1 MKIQI
6 NMHKIK
12 HSKFKNSGIL
22 FELLVRQIASDTV
35 SNKDSAAIGIV
46 RKYFNKSELAKEYK
60 LYQALITPK
69 SLSEAKAETFINS
82 TLEASLRLNKTAL
95 RKEKYN
101 IIKEIRDHYDIE
113 EFFKA
118 KINHYK
124 QYAAA
129 FNLIEAHN
137 SLEFTEP
144 QHIIDNK
151 ITLLEHI
158 TRKEIDKESV
168 KDRVMEE
175 FTNMDKGSRILAY
188 RMLLEKFNSKY
199 ATLSD
204 RQKLILKE
212 FINNISNTT
221 KLRDFVNKNFTII
234 NEQIIK
240 IIPTVTDKTTQIK
253 LAEVITLL
261 HPLDKT
267 QNVKDENI
275 ISLLQYY
282 QLIEE
287 LKAVK

>member
-1 MKIQI
+1 M
-6 NMHKIK
+6 KIK
-12 HSKFKNSGIL
+12 HSKFKNTGIL

-35 SNKDSAAIGIV
+35 SNKDSAAVGIV

-60 LYQALITPK
+60 LYQALIAPK
-69 SLSEAKAETFINS
+69 SLSEAKAETFINA

-101 IIKEIRDHYDIE
+101 LIKEIRESYDLE

-118 KINHYK
+118 KINNYK
-124 QYAAA
+124 QYAAV

-137 SLEFTEP
+137 SLEFTDP

-151 ITLLEHI
+151 VTLLEHI
-158 TRKEIDKESV
+158 TRKEVNKESV

-204 RQKLILKE
+204 RQKLTLKE
-212 FINNISNTT
+212 FINNITNTT
-221 KLRDFVNKNFTII
+221 KLRDFVNNNFKTITEEI
-234 NEQIIK
+234 TQL
-240 IIPTVTDKTTQIK
+240 IPTVADKTTQIK
-253 LAEVITLL
+253 LTEVVTLL
-261 HPLDKT
+261 QPLDKT

-282 QLIEE
+282 QLIDE
-287 LKAVK
+287 LKSVK

>member
-1 MKIQI
+1 M
-6 NMHKIK
+6 KIK
-12 HSKFKNSGIL
+12 HSKFKNTGIL

-35 SNKDSAAIGIV
+35 SNKDSAAIGLV
-46 RKYFNKSELAKEYK
+46 KKYFSKSELAKEYK
-60 LYQALITPK
+60 LYQALIQPK
-69 SLSEAKAETFINS
+69 SLSEAKAETFINA

-101 IIKEIRDHYDIE
+101 LIKEIREHYDLE

-118 KINHYK
+118 KISNYK

-137 SLEFTEP
+137 SLDFTEP
-144 QHIIDNK
+144 QQIIDNK

-158 TRKEIDKESV
+158 TRKEVDKEGV

-175 FTNMDKGSRILAY
+175 FNNMDKGSRILAY

-212 FINNISNTT
+212 FINNITNTT
-221 KLRDFVNKNFTII
+221 KLRDFVNKNFAII
-234 NEQIIK
+234 TEEINQL
-240 IIPTVTDKTTQIK
+240 IPTVSDKTTQIK
-253 LAEVITLL
+253 LTEVVTLL
-261 HPLDKT
+261 QPLDKT

-282 QLIEE
+282 QLIDEI
-287 LKAVK
+287 KSVK

>member
-1 MKIQI
+1 M
-6 NMHKIK
+6 KIK
-12 HSKFKNSGIL
+12 HSKFKNTGIL
-22 FELLVRQIASDTV
+22 FELLVRQIASETV
-35 SNKDSAAIGIV
+35 SNKDSAAIGLV
-46 RKYFNKSELAKEYK
+46 KKYFSKSELAKEYK

-69 SLSEAKAETFINS
+69 NLSEAKAETFVNS

-101 IIKEIRDHYDIE
+101 LIKEIRENYDLE

-118 KINHYK
+118 KISNYK

-144 QHIIDNK
+144 QQIIDNK

-158 TRKEIDKESV
+158 TRKEVDKESV

-175 FTNMDKGSRILAY
+175 YGNMDKGTRILAY

-204 RQKLILKE
+204 KQKGVLKE

-221 KLRDFVNKNFTII
+221 KLREFVNSNFKTITEEI
-234 NEQIIK
+234 TAL
-240 IIPTVTDKTTQIK
+240 IPTITDKTTQIK

-267 QNVKDENI
+267 QSVKDENI
-275 ISLLQYY
+275 ISLLQYH
-282 QLIEE
+282 QLIDEI
-287 LKAVK
+287 KSVK

>member
-1 MKIQI
+1 M
-6 NMHKIK
+6 KIK
-12 HSKFKNSGIL
+12 HSKFKNTGIL

-35 SNKDSAAIGIV
+35 SNKDSAAIGLV
-46 RKYFNKSELAKEYK
+46 KKYFSKSELAKEYK

-69 SLSEAKAETFINS
+69 NLSEAKAETFINA
-82 TLEASLRLNKTAL
+82 TLEASSRLNKTAL

-101 IIKEIRDHYDIE
+101 IIKEIRESYDLE

-118 KINHYK
+118 KISHYK

-137 SLEFTEP
+137 SQEFTAP
-144 QHIIDNK
+144 QQIIDNK

-158 TRKEIDKESV
+158 TRKEIDKEGV

-175 FTNMDKGSRILAY
+175 YGSMDKGTRILAY

-204 RQKLILKE
+204 TQKNVLKE
-212 FINNISNTT
+212 FINNITNTT
-221 KLRDFVNKNFTII
+221 KLRDFVNKNFTVIAEEL
-234 NEQIIK
+234 NQ

-253 LAEVITLL
+253 LSEVVTLL
-261 HPLDKT
+261 KPLDKT

-275 ISLLQYY
+275 ISLLQYH

>member
-1 MKIQI
+1 M
-6 NMHKIK
+6 KIK
-12 HSKFKNSGIL
+12 HSKFKNTGIL

-35 SNKDSAAIGIV
+35 SNQDSAAIGLV
-46 RKYFNKSELAKEYK
+46 RKYFSKSELAKEYK

-69 SLSEAKAETFINS
+69 NLSEAKAETFINA
-82 TLEASLRLNKTAL
+82 TLEASSRLNKTAL

-101 IIKEIRDHYDIE
+101 IIKEIRENYDLE

-118 KINHYK
+118 KISHYK

-137 SLEFTEP
+137 SPEFTAP
-144 QHIIDNK
+144 QQIIDNK

-175 FTNMDKGSRILAY
+175 YGSMDKGTRILAY

-199 ATLSD
+199 STLSD
-204 RQKLILKE
+204 TQKNVLKE
-212 FINNISNTT
+212 FINNITNTT
-221 KLRDFVNKNFTII
+221 KLRDFVNKNFTTIAEEI
-234 NEQIIK
+234 NQ
-240 IIPTVTDKTTQIK
+240 IIPTVTDQTTQIK
-253 LAEVITLL
+253 LSEVVTLL
-261 HPLDKT
+261 KPLDKT

-275 ISLLQYY
+275 VSLLQYH

>member
-1 MKIQI
+1 M
-6 NMHKIK
+6 KIK

-118 KINHYK
+118 KISHYK
-124 QYAAA
+124 EYAAVY
-129 FNLIEAHN
+129 NLIEAHN

-151 ITLLEHI
+151 VTLLEHI
-158 TRKEIDKESV
+158 TRKEINKENV
-168 KDRVMEE
+168 RDRVMEE
-175 FTNMDKGSRILAY
+175 FTNMDTGSRILAY

-221 KLRDFVNKNFTII
+221 KLRDFVNKNFTTII
-234 NEQIIK
+234 NEITK
-240 IIPTVTDKTTQIK
+240 IIPTVSDKTTQIK
-253 LAEVITLL
+253 LTEVITLL

-287 LKAVK
+287 LKTVK

>member
-1 MKIQI
+1 M
-6 NMHKIK
+6 KIK
-12 HSKFKNSGIL
+12 HSKFKNTGIL

-113 EFFKA
+113 EFIKA

-234 NEQIIK
+234 NEQITK
-240 IIPTVTDKTTQIK
+240 IIPTVADKTTQIK

>member
-1 MKIQI
+1 M
-6 NMHKIK
+6 KIK
-12 HSKFKNSGIL
+12 HSKYKNTGIL
-22 FELLVRQIASDTV
+22 FELLVRQIASETV
-35 SNKDSAAIGIV
+35 SNKDSAAIGLV
-46 RKYFNKSELAKEYK
+46 KKHFSKSELAKEYK
-60 LYQALITPK
+60 LYQALITPR
-69 SLSEAKAETFINS
+69 SLSEAKAEVFINA
-82 TLEASLRLNKTAL
+82 TLEASLRLNKTTL

-101 IIKEIRDHYDIE
+101 LIKDIREHYDLE

-118 KINHYK
+118 KISHYK

-129 FNLIEAHN
+129 FNLIESHN

-144 QHIIDNK
+144 QQIIDNK

-158 TRKEIDKESV
+158 TRKEINKEGV

-175 FTNMDKGSRILAY
+175 FNGMDKGTRILAY

-199 ATLSD
+199 NTLSD
-204 RQKLILKE
+204 TQKGVLKE

-221 KLRDFVNKNFTII
+221 KLRDFVNKNFITITEEI
-234 NEQIIK
+234 NK
-240 IIPTVTDKTTQIK
+240 LIPNVTDRTTQIK

-267 QNVKDENI
+267 QSVKDENI
-275 ISLLQYY
+275 ISLLQYH

-287 LKAVK
+287 LKTVK

>member
-1 MKIQI
+1 M
-6 NMHKIK
+6 KIK
-12 HSKFKNSGIL
+12 HSKFKNTGIL

-35 SNKDSAAIGIV
+35 SNKDSAAIGLV
-46 RKYFNKSELAKEYK
+46 KKYFSKSELAKEYK

-69 SLSEAKAETFINS
+69 NLSEAKAETFVNS

-101 IIKEIRDHYDIE
+101 IIKEIRENYDLE

-118 KINHYK
+118 KISNYK

-144 QHIIDNK
+144 QQIIDNK

-158 TRKEIDKESV
+158 TRKEINKESV

-175 FTNMDKGSRILAY
+175 YGNMDKGTRILAY

-204 RQKLILKE
+204 KQKGVLKE

-221 KLRDFVNKNFTII
+221 KLREFVNSNFKTITEEI
-234 NEQIIK
+234 TAL
-240 IIPTVTDKTTQIK
+240 IPTISDKTTQIK

-267 QNVKDENI
+267 QSVKDENI
-275 ISLLQYY
+275 ISLLQYH
-282 QLIEE
+282 QLIDEI
-287 LKAVK
+287 KSVK

>member
-1 MKIQI
+1 M
-6 NMHKIK
+6 KIK
-12 HSKFKNSGIL
+12 HSKFKNTGIL

-35 SNKDSAAIGIV
+35 SNKDSAAIGLV
-46 RKYFNKSELAKEYK
+46 KNYFSKSELAKEYK

-69 SLSEAKAETFINS
+69 NLSEAKAETFVNS

-101 IIKEIRDHYDIE
+101 IIKEIRENYDLE

-118 KINHYK
+118 KISHYK

-144 QHIIDNK
+144 QQIIDNK

-158 TRKEIDKESV
+158 TRKEVNKEGV

-175 FTNMDKGSRILAY
+175 YGNMDKGTRILAY

-204 RQKLILKE
+204 KQKGVLKE

-221 KLRDFVNKNFTII
+221 KLREFVNSNFKTITEEI
-234 NEQIIK
+234 TAL
-240 IIPTVTDKTTQIK
+240 IPTITDKTTQIK

-275 ISLLQYY
+275 ISLLQYH
-282 QLIEE
+282 QLIDEI
-287 LKAVK
+287 KSVK

>member
-1 MKIQI
+1 M
-6 NMHKIK
+6 KIK
-12 HSKFKNSGIL
+12 HSKFKNTGIL

-35 SNKDSAAIGIV
+35 SNKDSAAIGLV

-69 SLSEAKAETFINS
+69 NLSEAKAETFINA
-82 TLEASLRLNKTAL
+82 TLEASSRLNKTAL

-101 IIKEIRDHYDIE
+101 IIKEIREHYDLE

-137 SLEFTEP
+137 SPEFTAP
-144 QHIIDNK
+144 QQIIDNK

-158 TRKEIDKESV
+158 TRKEVNKENV

-175 FTNMDKGSRILAY
+175 YGSMDKGTRILAY

-199 ATLSD
+199 STLSD
-204 RQKLILKE
+204 TQKNVLKE
-212 FINNISNTT
+212 FINNITNTT
-221 KLRDFVNKNFTII
+221 KLRDFVNKNFTTITEEL
-234 NEQIIK
+234 NQ

-253 LAEVITLL
+253 LSEVVTLL
-261 HPLDKT
+261 KPLDKT

-275 ISLLQYY
+275 ISLLQYH

>member
-1 MKIQI
+1 M
-6 NMHKIK
+6 KIK
-12 HSKFKNSGIL
+12 HSKFKNTGIL

-35 SNKDSAAIGIV
+35 SNKDSAAIGLV
-46 RKYFNKSELAKEYK
+46 KKYFSKSELAKEYK

-69 SLSEAKAETFINS
+69 NLSEAKAETFINA
-82 TLEASLRLNKTAL
+82 TLEASSRLNKTNL

-101 IIKEIRDHYDIE
+101 IIKEIRESYDLE

-118 KINHYK
+118 KISHYK

-137 SLEFTEP
+137 SQEFTAP
-144 QHIIDNK
+144 QQIIDNK

-158 TRKEIDKESV
+158 TRKEIDKEGV

-175 FTNMDKGSRILAY
+175 YGNMDKGTRILAY

-204 RQKLILKE
+204 TQKTVLKE
-212 FINNISNTT
+212 FINNITNTT
-221 KLRDFVNKNFTII
+221 KLRDFVNKNFTVIA
-234 NEQIIK
+234 EELTQ

-253 LAEVITLL
+253 LSEVVTLL
-261 HPLDKT
+261 KPLDKT

-275 ISLLQYY
+275 ISLLQYH

>member
-1 MKIQI
+1 M
-6 NMHKIK
+6 KIK
-12 HSKFKNSGIL
+12 HSKFKNTGIL

-35 SNKDSAAIGIV
+35 SNKDSAAIELV
-46 RKYFNKSELAKEYK
+46 KKYFSKSELAKEYK

-69 SLSEAKAETFINS
+69 NLSEAKAETFINS

-101 IIKEIRDHYDIE
+101 LIKEICKSYDLE

-118 KINHYK
+118 KISNYK

-144 QHIIDNK
+144 QQIIDNK

-158 TRKEIDKESV
+158 TRKEVNKEGV

-175 FTNMDKGSRILAY
+175 YTSMDKGTRILAY

-204 RQKLILKE
+204 KQKGVLKE

-221 KLRDFVNKNFTII
+221 KLREFVNSNFKSITEEITSL
-234 NEQIIK
+234 
-240 IIPTVTDKTTQIK
+240 IPTIADKTTQIK

-261 HPLDKT
+261 QPLDKT

-275 ISLLQYY
+275 ISLLQYH
-282 QLIEE
+282 QLIDEI
-287 LKAVK
+287 KSVK

>member
-1 MKIQI
+1 M
-6 NMHKIK
+6 KIK
-12 HSKFKNSGIL
+12 HSKFKNTGIL

-46 RKYFNKSELAKEYK
+46 KNHFNKSELAKEYK
-60 LYQALITPK
+60 LYQTLITPK

-118 KINHYK
+118 KISHYK
-124 QYAAA
+124 EYAAVY
-129 FNLIEAHN
+129 NLIEAHN

-151 ITLLEHI
+151 VTLLEHI
-158 TRKEIDKESV
+158 TRKEINKENV
-168 KDRVMEE
+168 RDRVMEE
-175 FTNMDKGSRILAY
+175 FTNMDTGSRILAY

-199 ATLSD
+199 VTLSD

-212 FINNISNTT
+212 FINNITNTT
-221 KLRDFVNKNFTII
+221 KLRDFVNNNFTII
-234 NEQIIK
+234 IKEIKK
-240 IIPTVTDKTTQIK
+240 IIPTVSDKTTQIK
-253 LAEVITLL
+253 LTEVITLL
-261 HPLDKT
+261 HPLDKS
-267 QNVKDENI
+267 QSVKDENI

-287 LKAVK
+287 LKNVK

>member
-1 MKIQI
+1 M
-6 NMHKIK
+6 KIK
-12 HSKFKNSGIL
+12 HSKFKNTGIL

-35 SNKDSAAIGIV
+35 SNKDSAAIGLV
-46 RKYFNKSELAKEYK
+46 KKYFSKSELAKEYK

-69 SLSEAKAETFINS
+69 NLSEAKAETFVNS

-101 IIKEIRDHYDIE
+101 LIKEIRENYDLE

-118 KINHYK
+118 KISNYK

-144 QHIIDNK
+144 QQIIDNK

-158 TRKEIDKESV
+158 TRKEINKEGV

-175 FTNMDKGSRILAY
+175 YSSMDKGTRILAY

-204 RQKLILKE
+204 KQKGVLKE

-221 KLRDFVNKNFTII
+221 KLREFVNSNFKTITEEI
-234 NEQIIK
+234 TAL
-240 IIPTVTDKTTQIK
+240 IPTITDKTTQIK

-267 QNVKDENI
+267 QSVKDENI
-275 ISLLQYY
+275 ISLLQYH
-282 QLIEE
+282 QLIDEI
-287 LKAVK
+287 KSVK

>member
-1 MKIQI
+1 M
-6 NMHKIK
+6 KIK
-12 HSKFKNSGIL
+12 HSKFKNTGIL

-35 SNKDSAAIGIV
+35 SNKDSAAIELV
-46 RKYFNKSELAKEYK
+46 KKYFSKSELAKEYK

-69 SLSEAKAETFINS
+69 NLSEAKAETFVNS

-101 IIKEIRDHYDIE
+101 IIKEIRENYDLE

-118 KINHYK
+118 KISNYK

-144 QHIIDNK
+144 QQIIDNK

-158 TRKEIDKESV
+158 TRKEINKESV

-175 FTNMDKGSRILAY
+175 YGNMDKGTRILAY

-204 RQKLILKE
+204 KQKGVLKE

-221 KLRDFVNKNFTII
+221 KLREFVNSNFKSITEEITSL
-234 NEQIIK
+234 
-240 IIPTVTDKTTQIK
+240 IPTITDKTTQIK

-267 QNVKDENI
+267 QSVKDENI
-275 ISLLQYY
+275 ISLLQYH
-282 QLIEE
+282 QLIDEI
-287 LKAVK
+287 KSVK

>member
-1 MKIQI
+1 M
-6 NMHKIK
+6 KIK

-118 KINHYK
+118 KINNYT
-124 QYAAA
+124 QYAAVY
-129 FNLIEAHN
+129 NLIESHN
-137 SLEFTEP
+137 SLEFTDP

-151 ITLLEHI
+151 VTLLEHI
-158 TRKEIDKESV
+158 TRKEIDKEGV
-168 KDRVMEE
+168 RDRVMEE
-175 FTNMDKGSRILAY
+175 FVSMDKGSRILAY

-199 ATLSD
+199 STLSD

-212 FINNISNTT
+212 FINNITNTT
-221 KLRDFVNKNFTII
+221 KLRDFVNNNFTII
-234 NEQIIK
+234 IKEIKK
-240 IIPTVTDKTTQIK
+240 IIPTVSDKTTQIK
-253 LAEVITLL
+253 LTEVITLL
-261 HPLDKT
+261 HPLDKS
-267 QNVKDENI
+267 QSVKDENI

-282 QLIEE
+282 QLIDE
-287 LKAVK
+287 LKSVK

>member
-1 MKIQI
+1 M
-6 NMHKIK
+6 KIK
-12 HSKFKNSGIL
+12 HSKFKNTGIL

-35 SNKDSAAIGIV
+35 SNKDSSAIGLV
-46 RKYFNKSELAKEYK
+46 KKYFGKSELAKEYK
-60 LYQALITPK
+60 LYQALISPK

-82 TLEASLRLNKTAL
+82 TLEASLRLNKTTL

-101 IIKEIRDHYDIE
+101 LIKEIRDHYDIE

-118 KINHYK
+118 KISHYK
-124 QYAAA
+124 EYAAA

-158 TRKEIDKESV
+158 TRKEVDKDGV

-175 FTNMDKGSRILAY
+175 FNKMDTGSRILAY

-212 FINNISNTT
+212 FINNITNTV
-221 KLRDFVNKNFTII
+221 KLRDFVNKNFNII
-234 NEQIIK
+234 NEEITK
-240 IIPTVTDKTTQIK
+240 LIPTVSDKTTQIK
-253 LAEVITLL
+253 LAEVVTLL
-261 HPLDKT
+261 KPLDKT
-267 QNVKDENI
+267 QNVKDENV

>member
-1 MKIQI
+1 M
-6 NMHKIK
+6 KIK
-12 HSKFKNSGIL
+12 HSKFKNTGIL
-22 FELLVRQIASDTV
+22 FELLVSQIASDTV
-35 SNKDSAAIGIV
+35 SNKDSAAIGLV
-46 RKYFNKSELAKEYK
+46 KKYFSKSELAKEYK
-60 LYQALITPK
+60 LYQALIQPK
-69 SLSEAKAETFINS
+69 SLSEAKAETFINA
-82 TLEASLRLNKTAL
+82 TLEASLRLNKTSL

-101 IIKEIRDHYDIE
+101 LIKEVREHYDLE

-118 KINHYK
+118 KINNYK

-144 QHIIDNK
+144 QQIIDNK

-158 TRKEIDKESV
+158 TRKEVNKEGV

-175 FTNMDKGSRILAY
+175 FANMDKGSRILAY

-204 RQKLILKE
+204 RQKLTLKE
-212 FINNISNTT
+212 FINNITNTT
-221 KLRDFVNKNFTII
+221 KLRDFVNKNFAII
-234 NEQIIK
+234 TEEINQL
-240 IIPTVTDKTTQIK
+240 IPTVSDKTTQIK
-253 LAEVITLL
+253 LTEVVTLL
-261 HPLDKT
+261 QPLDKT

-287 LKAVK
+287 IKSVK

>member
-1 MKIQI
+1 M
-6 NMHKIK
+6 KIK
-12 HSKFKNSGIL
+12 HSKFKNTGIL

-35 SNKDSAAIGIV
+35 SNKDSAAIGLV
-46 RKYFNKSELAKEYK
+46 KKYFSKSELAKEYK

-69 SLSEAKAETFINS
+69 NLSEAKAETFVNS

-101 IIKEIRDHYDIE
+101 LIKEIRENYDLE

-118 KINHYK
+118 KINNYK

-144 QHIIDNK
+144 QQIIDNK

-158 TRKEIDKESV
+158 TRKEVNKESV

-175 FTNMDKGSRILAY
+175 YGNMDKGTRILAY

-204 RQKLILKE
+204 KQKSVLKE

-221 KLRDFVNKNFTII
+221 KLREFVNSNFKTITEEI
-234 NEQIIK
+234 TAL
-240 IIPTVTDKTTQIK
+240 IPTISDKTTQIK

-267 QNVKDENI
+267 QSVKDENI
-275 ISLLQYY
+275 ISLLQYH
-282 QLIEE
+282 QLIDEIK
-287 LKAVK
+287 LVK

>member
-1 MKIQI
+1 M
-6 NMHKIK
+6 KIK
-12 HSKFKNSGIL
+12 HSKFKNTGIL

-35 SNKDSAAIGIV
+35 SNKDSAAIELV
-46 RKYFNKSELAKEYK
+46 KKYFSKSELAKEYK

-69 SLSEAKAETFINS
+69 NLSEAKAETFVNS

-101 IIKEIRDHYDIE
+101 IIKEICKSYDLE

-118 KINHYK
+118 KINNYK

-144 QHIIDNK
+144 QQIIDNK

-158 TRKEIDKESV
+158 TRKEVNKEGV

-175 FTNMDKGSRILAY
+175 YGSMDKGTRILAY

-212 FINNISNTT
+212 FINNITNTT
-221 KLRDFVNKNFTII
+221 KLREFVNKNFGVITEEI
-234 NEQIIK
+234 NTL
-240 IIPTVTDKTTQIK
+240 IPSITDKTTQIK
-253 LAEVITLL
+253 LAEVVTLL
-261 HPLDKT
+261 KPLDKT
-267 QNVKDENI
+267 QSVKDENI

-287 LKAVK
+287 IKSVK

>member
-1 MKIQI
+1 M
-6 NMHKIK
+6 KIK
-12 HSKFKNSGIL
+12 HSKFKNTGIL

-35 SNKDSAAIGIV
+35 SNKDSAAIGLV

-69 SLSEAKAETFINS
+69 NLSEAKAETFINA
-82 TLEASLRLNKTAL
+82 TLEASSRLNKTAL

-101 IIKEIRDHYDIE
+101 IIKEIRESYDLE

-137 SLEFTEP
+137 SPEFTAP
-144 QHIIDNK
+144 QQIIDNK

-175 FTNMDKGSRILAY
+175 YGNMDKGTRILTY
-188 RMLLEKFNSKY
+188 RMLLEKFNNKY
-199 ATLSD
+199 STLSD
-204 RQKLILKE
+204 TQKNVLKE
-212 FINNISNTT
+212 FINNITNTT
-221 KLRDFVNKNFTII
+221 KLRDFVNKNFTVIAK
-234 NEQIIK
+234 ELTQ

-253 LAEVITLL
+253 LSEVVTLL
-261 HPLDKT
+261 KPLDKT

-275 ISLLQYY
+275 ISLLQYH

-287 LKAVK
+287 LKTVK